1 MLTLSATP
9 SLGVSSV
16 EVLKR
21 TADRTRL
28 AVRASRLVGTP
39 AAIYRR
45 WEPFETRQT
54 SNESRGLGMI
64 FKTFD
69 GKLLFVLHQ
78 PNNMPAS
85 RAYLFEVLDEGDKI
99 SLRPYNQN

>member
-1 MLTLSATP
+1 M
-9 SLGVSSV
+9 
-16 EVLKR
+16 
-21 TADRTRL
+21 
-28 AVRASRLVGTP
+28 
-39 AAIYRR
+39 
-45 WEPFETRQT
+45 
-54 SNESRGLGMI
+54 M

-99 SLRPYNQN
+99 SLRPHNQTCVESIPKMNLCDKTVPFDRLLVSKKLPAKSRRVEDQATSTDEQARKQQE

>member
-1 MLTLSATP
+1 M
-9 SLGVSSV
+9 
-16 EVLKR
+16 
-21 TADRTRL
+21 
-28 AVRASRLVGTP
+28 
-39 AAIYRR
+39 
-45 WEPFETRQT
+45 
-54 SNESRGLGMI
+54 